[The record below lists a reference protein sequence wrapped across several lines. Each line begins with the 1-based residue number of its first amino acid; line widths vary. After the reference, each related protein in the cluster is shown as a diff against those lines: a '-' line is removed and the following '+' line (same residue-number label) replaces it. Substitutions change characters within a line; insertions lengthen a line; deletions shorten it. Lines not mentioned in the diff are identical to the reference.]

1 MDTLYVRV
9 VCTLVAA
16 LHHFSGFPLVVG
28 ANRDERY
35 NRPASPVH
43 VWEAEPFLAPRDE
56 AAGGTWLGLNA
67 RGLFVGVTNR
77 FGAATDPA
85 RESRG
90 LLVVESLRAESA
102 RALHATLASLSPGR
116 FNAFHLLYA
125 DARDAFVTWSDGSVL
140 QQVAL
145 GPGVHVVTERS
156 LGGDDRAR
164 TELVLDRVRALDA
177 SHGVNV
183 EAIQAILRI
192 HGGAHPLGGTCVH
205 VPEIGYGTRSSM
217 VLLVAARPEDSR
229 LSWAEGNPCSTHY
242 EDRSG
247 LLGMLARRSSMHT
260 PSA

>member
-1 MDTLYVRV
+1 M
-9 VCTLVAA
+9 CTLVAA
-16 LHHFSGFPLVVG
+16 LRHFSGFPLVVG

-35 NRPASPVH
+35 DRPASPVH
-43 VWEAEPFLAPRDE
+43 VWPTEPFLAPRDE
-56 AAGGTWLGLNA
+56 AAGGTWLGLSA

-77 FGAATDPA
+77 FGVANDPA

-102 RALHATLASLSPGR
+102 RALHATLAALSPGR

-140 QQVAL
+140 QQLAL

-177 SHGVNV
+177 SHAVEV

-205 VPEIGYGTRSSM
+205 VPEMGYGTRSSM
-217 VLLVAARPEDSR
+217 VLLVADRPDESR
-229 LSWAEGNPCSTHY
+229 LSWAEGNPCSTQY

-247 LLGMLARRSSMHT
+247 LLALLVRPSGM
-260 PSA
+260 P